1 MYKKGKTTQ
10 SLNTS
15 RRSGGTKK
23 DVKQKQ
29 KIDLIRIEQAV
40 NFINIL
46 EYCGVTISQLSYGIN
61 CDVTSFTR
69 SFTLKL
75 SSTQITMDTLHDE
88 IEYHIG
94 TQDRLKASMEPLE
107 YSGPPEYSLSNMG
120 QPTLMRLLLDISSI
134 QPFIISL
141 LLAKLEGIATVSDQG
156 EVSEVT
162 NLILSQLRWIS
173 KLVKPREFSSKI
185 LKVLNSSP
193 LPLKRLIV
201 LCLPDI
207 VEDSE
212 HTFVAQQL
220 KELLSDINLTAVI
233 IDTTSNFHLS
243 PDLME
248 DFKESALSM
257 LTSVPSDDLKYL
269 LKFILHPSHQE
280 ESDEVVTQVRCSD
293 IFKTTREPQRNVVI
307 ISTLESVLRF
317 QPLIFESWLKY
328 IELSPSQDVRPV
340 DLCVLCIMYSSSC
353 AQLRVQ
359 NALKAKLKQGISIE
373 PILEDLSIL
382 THCFS
387 RDSNS
392 FFALFQSSLIS
403 NESSF
408 SLDLI
413 RSLFLEVNSEG
424 KQSIIDFILQTLC
437 LDPQS
442 TTMLPLS
449 LLISLAESDRDMLL
463 PFAPQL
469 QALYPEIYTFSQKN
483 IIKFFELTTCLALKS
498 DDPGDYYIDDTF
510 HEAVNT
516 LLSNGDK
523 FTRNVGVVGM
533 SVGIRLLLEKLPTNV
548 NDSQLRRL
556 TKPILLLKQILSPHP
571 ASLAIFYSEL
581 AAIMGSAQ
589 RNEKFLRWVMSGLEK
604 EFKTEFMMELSKKK
618 FDPIGELKPC
628 LILGLNNKKPQVALK
643 LLQIVST
650 LHTNKLDRTRD
661 SRCLFSLLPQLRLV
675 SICCQHLNG
684 SLQQIEYILTSP
696 IVLIQQDELAKPN
709 QFSSES
715 SHLIASSLLL
725 LSAWLCE
732 LMNIYS
738 TAKEGLAQSPI
749 YQCLSQLILVE
760 TLLNKYA
767 TQLSSLPKY
776 ITQSLLQA
784 VSTTYTD
791 QGSYKQNFL
800 LFEKV
805 KSGSDKQQVSF
816 VSTPL
821 YEQISLHSLML
832 IKNDVNIEKLSKTT
846 SDEFWNKFPVNLHEC
861 TFLFR
866 ALRHKLDK
874 LTPTKLFGQ
883 PNKKLNYDNEVFTMV
898 CELFPYI
905 CCYLELIDKT
915 PDNSMDISESDF
927 FQTQNELD
935 FISLL
940 LSCLE
945 TIFHIISQSGDAEKF
960 DLIFKTI
967 STFFQQNADQV
978 LLGKDELVVNAIA
991 YFDSILFR
999 GDIFTFVPPI
1009 CKIYTHISI
1018 LHDKPRIRQ
1027 NISQSLGKILKHEW
1041 PHYGGNKP
1049 SLLEDIVKF
1058 YVNFHES
1065 PLLAIEEI
1073 AGTAITELLYEDTTK
1088 SNLFPTLNSST
1099 VYTFYKVLFTELV
1112 NDLKSLQERPFQPS
1126 DSMDLQLERLFKLE
1140 VSVRLFSI
1148 LVTIVK
1154 SFDTRFFLAT
1164 TLKLSRYYIDSFLKL
1179 AMPLLDFLFRDK
1191 NNEITALLKSLQQG
1205 TRCLQHY
1212 CTHSKKLKN
1221 VSLTRYV
1228 PPLKKSLEM
1237 FVFRVK
1243 AMLGVNNCRDAFTI
1257 GNLKNKNLQGDVIE
1271 SQSLDESLD
1280 SIRTDL

>member
-10 SLNTS
+10 SLNAS

-23 DVKQKQ
+23 DAKQKQ
-29 KIDLIRIEQAV
+29 KVDLIRVQQAL
-40 NFINIL
+40 NFTNIL
-46 EYCGVTISQLSYGIN
+46 EYCGVMISQMGYGIN

-75 SSTQITMDTLHDE
+75 TSTEVTNATLHEE
-88 IEYHIG
+88 IDYHFG
-94 TQDRLKASMEPLE
+94 TLDRLKASMEPLE

-141 LLAKLEGIATVSDQG
+141 LLMKLNAFATELDQG
-156 EVSEVT
+156 KVSEIA

-173 KLVKPREFSSKI
+173 KLVKPREFSTHI
-185 LKVLNSSP
+185 LRVLNSSP

-212 HTFVAQQL
+212 HTFVAQEL
-220 KELLSDINLTAVI
+220 RELLSNIDLTAVI
-233 IDTTSNFHLS
+233 IDTISNFHL
-243 PDLME
+243 PADLME

-257 LTSVPSDDLKYL
+257 LTSVPSDDLNYL

-293 IFKTTREPQRNVVI
+293 IFMTTREPQRNVVI

-317 QPLIFESWLKY
+317 QPLIFESWLKF
-328 IELSPSQDVRPV
+328 IELSPSQEVRAV
-340 DLCVLCIMYSSSC
+340 DLCVLCIMYGSSC

-359 NALKAKLKQGISIE
+359 TALKAKLKQGIGIE
-373 PILEDLSIL
+373 PILEDISIL

-387 RDSNS
+387 RDSNT
-392 FFALFQSSLIS
+392 FFALYQSSLIS

-408 SLDLI
+408 PLDLI
-413 RSLFLEVNSEG
+413 RSLFLAVNSEG
-424 KQSIIDFILQTLC
+424 RQSIIDFILQTLC
-437 LDPQS
+437 LEPQS
-442 TTMLPLS
+442 TIMPLLS
-449 LLISLAESDRDMLL
+449 LLISLAESNRDMLL
-463 PFAPQL
+463 PFASQL
-469 QALYPEIYTFSQKN
+469 QALYPEIHTFSQRN
-483 IIKFFELTTCLALKS
+483 IIKFFELTTCLALQS
-498 DDPGDYYIDDTF
+498 DDPDDYYIDDAF
-510 HEAVNT
+510 HEAVNS
-516 LLSNGDK
+516 LLSNGDESI
-523 FTRNVGVVGM
+523 RNVGVVGV

-571 ASLAIFYSEL
+571 SSLAVFYSEL
-581 AAIMGSAQ
+581 AVIMGSVQ
-589 RNEKFLRWVMSGLEK
+589 RTEEFLRWVISGLEK
-604 EFKTEFMMELSKKK
+604 EFKTEFMMEVSKKK
-618 FDPIGELKPC
+618 YDPIGELKPC
-628 LILGLNNKKPQVALK
+628 LILGLNNSKPQIALK
-643 LLQIVST
+643 LLQIINT
-650 LHTNKLDRTRD
+650 LHTNKFDRTKN
-661 SRCLFSLLPQLRLV
+661 SRCIFSLLPQLRLV

-684 SLQQIEYILTSP
+684 SLQQIEYILTAP
-696 IVLIQQDELAKPN
+696 IVLIQQDELAKPDR
-709 QFSSES
+709 FSAES
-715 SHLIASSLLL
+715 SHLIVSSLLL

-732 LMNIYS
+732 LINIYS
-738 TAKEGLAQSPI
+738 TAKEGVAKSPI
-749 YQCLSQLILVE
+749 YQCLSQLILIE

-791 QGSYKQNFL
+791 QDSYKQNL
-800 LFEKV
+800 VLFEKV
-805 KSGSDKQQVSF
+805 RSGSDKQQVSF
-816 VSTPL
+816 VSTTL
-821 YEQISLHSLML
+821 YEQISLRSLML
-832 IKNDVNIEKLSKTT
+832 MKNDVNFEELGNTT
-846 SDEFWNKFPVNLHEC
+846 LDEFWNKFPVNLHEC

-874 LTPTKLFGQ
+874 LAPSKVFGQ
-883 PNKKLNYDNEVFTMV
+883 PNKKLINDNEVLTMA
-898 CELFPYI
+898 CELFPYA

-915 PDNSMDISESDF
+915 PDNSMDVSERDF

-945 TIFHIISQSGDAEKF
+945 TMFHIISLSKDVENF
-960 DLIFKTI
+960 DLILKII
-967 STFFQQNADQV
+967 SIFYKQNADQV

-999 GDIFTFVPPI
+999 GDIFTFVPQI

-1018 LHDKPRIRQ
+1018 LHDKPRVRK
-1027 NISQSLGKILKHEW
+1027 NISECLGKILKHEW
-1041 PHYGGNKP
+1041 PHYGDSKP
-1049 SLLEDIVKF
+1049 SLFEDIVKF
-1058 YVNFHES
+1058 YISFHES

-1088 SNLFPTLNSST
+1088 SNLFPTLNAST
-1099 VYTFYKVLFTELV
+1099 VYTFYKVIFSELV
-1112 NDLKSLQERPFQPS
+1112 SDLKSLQERPFQRS
-1126 DSMDLQLERLFKLE
+1126 DSMDLHLERLYKLE
-1140 VSVRLFSI
+1140 ISVRLFSI

-1154 SFDTRFFLAT
+1154 SFDTRFFLGT
-1164 TLKLSRYYIDSFLKL
+1164 VLRLSRFYIDSFLRF